1 METNIKVL
9 LCGATGLVG
18 SECLRMLL
26 HDPFITQVN
35 AMVRNPT
42 GASSPKLN
50 EFVINFDEMENYPD
64 IFKVRAII
72 CALGTTIKK
81 AGSKENF
88 RKVDYHYPL
97 RIAKMGLQEGAAHF
111 VLVSSLGADARSHT
125 FYYRTKGELEE
136 ALEALGYK
144 QLTILRPSLLLGR
157 RKEFRLGEEIA
168 KSFTFLMPGKYRP
181 NPAEKVASA
190 ILNGVKYPPPKVRYI
205 SSSEIN
211 EETPEH
217 I

>member
-1 METNIKVL
+1 METNVKVL

-26 HDPFITQVN
+26 HDPFIAQVN
-35 AMVRNPT
+35 AMVRNPLEVNN
-42 GASSPKLN
+42 PKLK
-50 EFVINFDEMENYPD
+50 EFLVNFDEMENYPE

-72 CALGTTIKK
+72 CAIGTTIKK
-81 AGSKENF
+81 AGSKESF

-97 RIAKMGLQEGAAHF
+97 RIARMGLQQGASHY

-125 FYYRTKGELEE
+125 FYARTKGELED
-136 ALEALGYK
+136 ALKDLGYK
-144 QLTILRPSLLLGR
+144 QLTILRPSLLLGK

-168 KSFTFLMPGKYRP
+168 KSFAFILPGKYRA

-190 ILNGVKYPPPKVRYI
+190 IVNAVKYPPPKIRYI

-217 I
+217 L